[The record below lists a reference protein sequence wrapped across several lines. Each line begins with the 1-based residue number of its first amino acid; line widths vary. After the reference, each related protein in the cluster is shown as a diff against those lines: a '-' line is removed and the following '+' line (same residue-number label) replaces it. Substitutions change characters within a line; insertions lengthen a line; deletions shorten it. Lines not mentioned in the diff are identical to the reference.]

1 MILRFEE
8 NNSSQKPKA
17 ILATGGFGDYSNTQT
32 AVSTGLSVQ
41 TPSLTEDKFIPT
53 EVEQLKCEPFIWRH
67 SLDNPETYTSGVKVY
82 RPRKYSVDTSP
93 SWGSLQ
99 FVESITFIGS
109 VEVQGCGDL
118 VTMDSTKKMMNAKKG
133 YLLHYRC
140 TAAGDTISIWEVSD
154 LC

>member
-53 EVEQLKCEPFIWRH
+53 EVVQLKCEPFIWRH

-99 FVESITFIGS
+99 FLESITFIGS

-118 VTMDSTKKMMNAKKG
+118 VTMDPTKKVMTAKKG